1 MKRKQSTA
9 YGKASQQKRIYL
21 TLNLKEKKMKGK
33 IFSLLTMLLMCIV
46 SACSSDDS
54 AEEPVASLK
63 LDLAVENITENT
75 VDVSITADDQD
86 RTYYAGILRAE
97 DVAEGTTDTE
107 LAAALMKDPNFSA
120 GLRKGNAAYTADGL
134 VDNTL
139 YMLVAFGVNSDGTA
153 DTMYKLGFMTVK
165 KTVVEGDR
173 FTISQVTPG
182 YTSVKFHV
190 QPSLLTQQW
199 YYYIMERANYDGY
212 LSSEGQSGP
221 ITHTYYAWNNY
232 GRDLGLNIGEFL
244 RTVAYSGER
253 DVEVPALQPGKDYVI
268 IVSYVDPMNQ
278 VDPTQIFD
286 YEYTATPFTTLQA
299 TSDAPTVE
307 FLDYGVNDTQDG
319 YVELYA
325 TVRTSTAVNGKYS
338 FSSLAN
344 WLAQGDIFANYET
357 DENIA
362 YTMANLFG
370 RMFSDDI
377 QNGLTTQG
385 GYTITQ
391 VLSVDDYEESKP
403 IVFSIWVSDEQGKRT
418 AKAVRLD

>member
-1 MKRKQSTA
+1 
-9 YGKASQQKRIYL
+9 
-21 TLNLKEKKMKGK
+21 MKGK

-63 LDLAVENITENT
+63 LDLAVANITENT

-107 LAAALMKDPNFSA
+107 LAATLMKDPSFSA
-120 GLRKGNAAYTADGL
+120 GLRKGNATYTADGL

-139 YMLVAFGVNSDGTA
+139 YMLVAFGIKPDGTA

>member
-1 MKRKQSTA
+1 
-9 YGKASQQKRIYL
+9 
-21 TLNLKEKKMKGK
+21 MKGK

-139 YMLVAFGVNSDGTA
+139 YMLVAFGIKPDGTA

-344 WLAQGDIFANYET
+344 WLAQGDIFASYET

>member
-120 GLRKGNAAYTADGL
+120 GLRKGNATYTADGL

-139 YMLVAFGVNSDGTA
+139 YMLVAFGIKPDGTA
-153 DTMYKLGFMTVK
+153 DTMYKLGFMTVM

>member
-75 VDVSITADDQD
+75 VDVSITADNQD

-139 YMLVAFGVNSDGTA
+139 YMLVAFGIKPDGTA

>member
-63 LDLAVENITENT
+63 LDLAVENITENA

-139 YMLVAFGVNSDGTA
+139 YMLVAFGIKPDGTA

>member
-1 MKRKQSTA
+1 
-9 YGKASQQKRIYL
+9 
-21 TLNLKEKKMKGK
+21 MKGK
-33 IFSLLTMLLMCIV
+33 IFSLLAMLLMCIV
-46 SACSSDDS
+46 SACSSDAP
-54 AEEPVASLK
+54 AEKPVSLK

-75 VDVSITADDQD
+75 VDVSITAADQS

-97 DVAEGTTDTE
+97 DVAEGTTDAE
-107 LAAALMKDPNFSA
+107 LAATLMKDPNFSA
-120 GLRKGNAAYTADGL
+120 GLRKGNATYTAEGL

-139 YMLVAFGVNSDGTA
+139 YMLVAFGVNADGTA
-153 DTMYKLGFMTVK
+153 DTMYKMGFKTVK
-165 KTVVEGDR
+165 KEVVEGER

-190 QPSLLTQQW
+190 QPQELTLQW
-199 YYYIMERANYDGY
+199 YYYVMERANYDGY

-268 IVSYVDPMNQ
+268 IVAYVDPMNQ
-278 VDPTQIFD
+278 VDPTKIFD

-357 DENIA
+357 DESIA

-391 VLSVDDYEESKP
+391 VLSLDDYEESKP

>member
-120 GLRKGNAAYTADGL
+120 GLRKGNATYTADGL

-139 YMLVAFGVNSDGTA
+139 YMLVAFGIKPDGTA
-153 DTMYKLGFMTVK
+153 DTMYKVGFMTVK

>member
-139 YMLVAFGVNSDGTA
+139 YMLVAFGIKPDGTA

>member
-63 LDLAVENITENT
+63 LDLAVENITENA

-97 DVAEGTTDTE
+97 DVAEGTTDAE
-107 LAAALMKDPNFSA
+107 LAATLMKDPNFSA

-139 YMLVAFGVNSDGTA
+139 YMLVAFGIKPDGTA

-232 GRDLGLNIGEFL
+232 GRDLGLNIGDFL

>member
-1 MKRKQSTA
+1 
-9 YGKASQQKRIYL
+9 
-21 TLNLKEKKMKGK
+21 MKGK

-153 DTMYKLGFMTVK
+153 DAMYKMGFKTVK